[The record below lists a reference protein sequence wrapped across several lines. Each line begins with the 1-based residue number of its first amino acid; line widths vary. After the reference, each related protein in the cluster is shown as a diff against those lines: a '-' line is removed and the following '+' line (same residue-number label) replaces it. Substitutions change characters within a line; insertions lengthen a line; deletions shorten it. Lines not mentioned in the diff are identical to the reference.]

1 MLICRSPACD
11 WSRRISAEMNR
22 FFSLECG
29 HAPPLQHAAHYAP
42 SLPSSTSQL
51 VLHYPAQLQPT
62 HPHTHTHTH
71 THTQRSGSIRSAAG
85 VAIHTH
91 THTHSSSYLLLKKK
105 RSLLCVCVCVC
116 VLLRYRVSFYR
127 VLATEKESA
136 EWSAVQ
142 LLHQSL
148 VFFFVFSY

>member
-1 MLICRSPACD
+1 MMLICRSPACD

-91 THTHSSSYLLLKKK
+91 THTLVVLFAVEEKEVPFV
-105 RSLLCVCVCVC
+105 CVCVCVC
-116 VLLRYRVSFYR
+116 VCYCVTGFPF
-127 VLATEKESA
+127 TG
-136 EWSAVQ
+136 
-142 LLHQSL
+142 
-148 VFFFVFSY
+148 F